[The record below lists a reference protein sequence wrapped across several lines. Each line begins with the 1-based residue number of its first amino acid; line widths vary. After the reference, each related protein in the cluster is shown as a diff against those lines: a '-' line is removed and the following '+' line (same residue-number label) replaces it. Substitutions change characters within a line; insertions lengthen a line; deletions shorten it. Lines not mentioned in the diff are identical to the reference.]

1 MIESLCTPYQAAA
14 DIKAIVMGQVRNAD
28 SNCHQIATRLFSD
41 CISALLLS
49 LLAVPPLLLTGL
61 LTPSHILISVPV
73 LVVPVPVLTLLHHH
87 THSHYW

>member
-14 DIKAIVMGQVRNAD
+14 DVRAVVMGQVRSAE
-28 SNCHQIATRLFSD
+28 SNCHQTASHLLSD

-49 LLAVPPLLLTGL
+49 LLAVPPLLLAGL

-73 LVVPVPVLTLLHHH
+73 LTLLHHH
-87 THSHYW
+87 THSQYW